1 MSWSLTSMVVWGK
14 LVRLHIPTMPNA
26 LTVTA
31 MPAPTTPTI
40 SQAFCTVLRSAPR
53 RPNAPFRSDMAA
65 TSANCCQDGPNCGP
79 TGPPL
84 APTSAQLGPNMPQL
98 NPKSGPF
105 ESNSSWAPYG
115 FDTGDIVGPT
125 EIVKTRV
132 YTGIFHQILV
142 IDDALFE
149 ATFLVVCLPG
159 GPTWCEAVE
168 GSQIAPLWTWLG
180 IRVHHIASIWVHPD
194 RCARF
199 RAGMLVS
206 LGAAA
211 GCRCRVLLSEWCVHW

>member
-1 MSWSLTSMVVWGK
+1 MH
-14 LVRLHIPTMPNA
+14 RFDPTWQQHR
-26 LTVTA
+26 LTVAKT
-31 MPAPTTPTI
+31 APT
-40 SQAFCTVLRSAPR
+40 
-53 RPNAPFRSDMAA
+53 AA
-65 TSANCCQDGPNCGP
+65 QR
-79 TGPPL
+79 GPPWLQLRHSL
-84 APTSAQLGPNMPQL
+84 APTCR
-98 NPKSGPF
+98 
-105 ESNSSWAPYG
+105 NSTLSRAHLKATLSWAPYG